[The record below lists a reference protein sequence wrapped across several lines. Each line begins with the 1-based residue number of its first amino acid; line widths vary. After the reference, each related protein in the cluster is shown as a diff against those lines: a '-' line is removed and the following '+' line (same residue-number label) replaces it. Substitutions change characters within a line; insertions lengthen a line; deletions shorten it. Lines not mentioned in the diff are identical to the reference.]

1 MRRLIEK
8 TICGT
13 KGTDYHVDD
22 SMKTRELIL
31 LAAGRFWMLF
41 RGFFKKG
48 KFQRAGKRLFVGKR
62 VSIKYGKKIKIG
74 KVATINDNC
83 YINALCKDGV
93 TIGDYFNLGRNSIID
108 CTGVISELGESLI
121 IGNNVG
127 ISPNFVIFVRGKVEV
142 GNDVIIG
149 PNVTIVSEN
158 HSFEKTDIPIRLQ
171 GVSRR
176 GVRIGNNCWIGAN
189 VTILDGVEIGDNSI
203 IAAGAVVNKN
213 VEPNSIVGGVPAKL
227 IRTRRSNENIDG

>member
-8 TICGT
+8 AICGT

-22 SMKTRELIL
+22 NMKTRQLFSF
-31 LAAGRFWMLF
+31 AVGRFWMLF

-48 KFQRAGKRLFVGKR
+48 KFQRVGKKFFVGKR

-149 PNVTIVSEN
+149 PNVTIISEN

-171 GVSRR
+171 GVSRI

-203 IAAGAVVNKN
+203 IAAAAVVNKN

-227 IRTRRSNENIDG
+227 IRTR